1 MFRTLIVEDNMI
13 LRQSLK
19 KILCVRFPYMVV
31 DEASD
36 AGEALQKVDTL
47 HPDFI
52 LMDIKLPRESGL
64 VLTKKIKTDSPETII
79 SILTNYDLPEY
90 RKAAYEYGANYFLS
104 KSSSTTD
111 DILTLIESTLSEQG
125 FDPDGRKSEGNS

>member
-1 MFRTLIVEDNMI
+1 MI

-19 KILCVRFPYMVV
+19 KILCERFPYMVV

-36 AGEALQKVDTL
+36 GKEALQKVDTFR
-47 HPDFI
+47 PYFI
-52 LMDIKLPRESGL
+52 HMDIKLSGESGL
-64 VLTKKIKTDSPETII
+64 ELTKKIKIDSPETII
-79 SILTNYDLPEY
+79 SVLTNYDVPEY
-90 RKAAYEYGANYFLS
+90 RKAAYQYGANYFLS

-111 DILTLIESTLSEQG
+111 EILTLIESILSDLG